1 MQCHLQFKT
10 KLRIDSR
17 ERIAMHSENLRID
30 AESFLDASIYFLT
43 LLPSMEIA
51 YVSDLLAL

>member
-1 MQCHLQFKT
+1 
-10 KLRIDSR
+10 
-17 ERIAMHSENLRID
+17 MHSENLRID